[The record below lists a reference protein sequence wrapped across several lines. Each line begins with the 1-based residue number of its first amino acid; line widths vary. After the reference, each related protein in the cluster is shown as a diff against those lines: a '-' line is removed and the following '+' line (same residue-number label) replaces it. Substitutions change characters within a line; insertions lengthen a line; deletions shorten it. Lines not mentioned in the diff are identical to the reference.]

1 MPNSDSQPPDYGHG
15 DDWKFIDNVQLAV
28 YEFGKD
34 RPVAEDGLIR
44 EPVIDVA
51 CLECNVSQNVLQAVD
66 VAMNGM
72 QKMLILWANTMIQ
85 VQGDTETRFEP
96 LIGDIVTVSGRKW
109 LIVGTLETVF
119 ATQFRV
125 LVKRLSK
132 V

>member
-1 MPNSDSQPPDYGHG
+1 MPNSDSQSPDYGHG
-15 DDWKFIDNVQLAV
+15 NDWKFIDDVKLAV

-34 RPVAEDGLIR
+34 RPIAEEGLIR

-72 QKMLILWANTMIQ
+72 QKMLILWANTM
-85 VQGDTETRFEP
+85 VQLDGDTETRFEP
-96 LIGDIVTVSGRKW
+96 LVGDIVTVAGRKW
-109 LIVGTLETVF
+109 LIAGTLETVF